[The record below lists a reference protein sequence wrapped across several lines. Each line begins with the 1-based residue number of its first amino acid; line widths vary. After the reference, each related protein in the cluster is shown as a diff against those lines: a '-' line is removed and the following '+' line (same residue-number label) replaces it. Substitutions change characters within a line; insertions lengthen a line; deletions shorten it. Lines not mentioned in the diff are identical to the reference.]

1 MTDYSSQV
9 YWENRYLNDHME
21 IFEWYQTYDSLK
33 EKIIDFLKPE
43 DQILYIGC
51 GTSKLAEDLY
61 IDEFKNVTNIDFSE
75 NAIKIMED
83 RYKEQKVEM
92 IYKVMNAENMSEFSD
107 GQFNVVID
115 KALLDSM
122 LCGENALPIV
132 DKMINE
138 VHRVLSNDGI
148 FIIVSNGDENNR
160 KNLFNLDLWEYQM
173 MEIEKPSKVV
183 VLDEKDPKNYHY
195 IYVLTKKGKEEE
207 ENKEEGE
214 ENVNNVEGN
223 EKNNNNNNKGEE
235 GKDEKKNNIGKKK

>member
-92 IYKVMNAENMSEFSD
+92 NYKVMNAENMSEFND

-138 VHRVLSNDGI
+138 VHRVLCNEGV
-148 FIIVSNGDENNR
+148 FIVVSNGDENNR
-160 KNLFNLDLWEYQM
+160 KNLFNLDLWDYQM

-195 IYVLTKKGKEEE
+195 IYILTKIAKEDDEKKDEE
-207 ENKEEGE
+207 IKEDKKE
-214 ENVNNVEGN
+214 
-223 EKNNNNNNKGEE
+223 
-235 GKDEKKNNIGKKK
+235 DEKKNEKKK